1 MTQRDNILQELNEL
15 GSQLANSSPEN
26 SYAVP
31 AGYFDGLIGQVMNRI
46 KASEAA
52 NPADELALLS
62 PVLSNLSKQ
71 LPYSVPAGYFE
82 GLSERMLQLVRE
94 SSDHL
99 HKESFARTVNEE
111 TDAISPLLAGLKK
124 EMPFTVPQGY
134 FENLATN
141 AATKETKQEAKI
153 ISLTSRKWF
162 RYAAAAVVAGI
173 IFMTG
178 LLLINT
184 NKEKESGAKTLAKV
198 SRDVK
203 KLSETQKDDL
213 LDFLDAG
220 MNGTETVE
228 VNTTDKTKEIQ
239 QLLQDV
245 SEEELK
251 SFQQQTEDIED
262 VLMTN

>member
-31 AGYFDGLIGQVMNRI
+31 AGYFVGLIGQVMSRI
-46 KASEAA
+46 KAMEASNA
-52 NPADELALLS
+52 ADELGHLS
-62 PVLSNLSKQ
+62 PVLSRLSKQ
-71 LPYSVPAGYFE
+71 LPYSVPDGYFE
-82 GLSERMLQLVRE
+82 GLSEKLMQSVRE
-94 SSDHL
+94 SSDYQ
-99 HKESFARTVNEE
+99 TVAEE
-111 TDAISPLLAGLKK
+111 TGSISPLLAGLKK
-124 EMPFTVPQGY
+124 ETPFTVPQGY
-134 FENLATN
+134 FENLAAG
-141 AATKETKQEAKI
+141 AASKEAKQEAKI
-153 ISLTSRKWF
+153 ISITSRKWF

-173 IFMTG
+173 IFMAGLFIISNNNDKATG
-178 LLLINT
+178 V
-184 NKEKESGAKTLAKV
+184 KTLAKV

-203 KLSETQKDDL
+203 KLNETQKDDL
-213 LDFLDAG
+213 IDFLDAG
-220 MNGTETVE
+220 MNGTETAEINKPSSSKE
-228 VNTTDKTKEIQ
+228 VQ